1 MRKQTDYAFRQI
13 DYSAIDPEKS
23 SPVWSAWVRDNYLN
37 QGWEIL
43 SATVTRAEANSV
55 FVALVFVKYE
65 DVADEIR
72 DEVVRGR
79 GRPRKEVAEV
89 DALS

>member
-13 DYSAIDPEKS
+13 EYSSIDSEKS

-37 QGWEIL
+37 QGWELL

-89 DALS
+89 DAIS

>member
-13 DYSAIDPEKS
+13 EYSSINPEQS
-23 SPVWSAWVRDNYLN
+23 SPVWSAWVRDNYLS
-37 QGWEIL
+37 QGWELL

-65 DVADEIR
+65 DVP
-72 DEVVRGR
+72 DEVRAA
-79 GRPRKEVAEV
+79 KK
-89 DALS
+89 